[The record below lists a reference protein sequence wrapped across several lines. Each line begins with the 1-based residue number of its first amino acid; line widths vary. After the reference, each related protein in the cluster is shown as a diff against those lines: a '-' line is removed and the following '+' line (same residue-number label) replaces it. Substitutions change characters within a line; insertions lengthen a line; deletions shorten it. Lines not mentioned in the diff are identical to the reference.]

1 MDNQI
6 HNHTALKNR
15 TIQNGYS
22 CVILWQ
28 ALWHHF
34 LRLPIVLQLKNSPDN
49 RYTKRA
55 TETEFGIVTS
65 TYEKEH

>member
-28 ALWHHF
+28 VLWHHF
-34 LRLPIVLQLKNSPDN
+34 LRLPIVLQLKNSS
-49 RYTKRA
+49 R
-55 TETEFGIVTS
+55 
-65 TYEKEH
+65 